1 MSISVG
7 LPTATPRARS
17 ATAGWALSGL
27 FALFMLGASALPKLA
42 AMPVAADT
50 MAALGWPDA
59 PIFWIGVMEAVF
71 VLLFLWPRTALL
83 GAVLTMGL
91 LGGAM
96 ATQIRAGSPLFSH
109 TLFSVYLGTA
119 MWAALWLRDP
129 RVRALLPFAAR

>member
-1 MSISVG
+1 MTLSIET
-7 LPTATPRARS
+7 PTAAPRDRLA
-17 ATAGWALSGL
+17 AAGWALSGL

-59 PIFWIGVMEAVF
+59 PVFSIGVMEALF

-83 GAVLTMGL
+83 GAILTMGL
-91 LGGAM
+91 LGGAV
-96 ATQIRAGSPLFSH
+96 ATQVRAGSPLFSH
-109 TLFSVYLGTA
+109 TLFAVYLGIA

-129 RVRALLPFAAR
+129 RLRALLPFAPR